1 MLFINVLRKEL
12 MEQWRTKRFLI
23 VAAVLVI
30 FGLASPLLAKVTPDL
45 LRSVPN
51 MPAGLAD
58 LIPVPSIADAVGQ
71 YIKNMSQFGILL
83 AVLMSMGVVIQ
94 EKERGTAVM
103 MLTHPVS
110 HLTFLAAKFT
120 ALSLTFALS
129 LFISA
134 LGCWYYTLLLFDTL
148 AWGPFLALNG
158 LMLVVFL
165 VYVALALFCSTLAR
179 TQAAAAGLAFAGLV
193 LVGGVGSL
201 PRIGEY
207 FPGTVVHLGGCTGVG
222 RGRLRLACTLDQ
234 FCIDYPVFG
243 CCLADPAQAGNI
255 GSAGVGDPAPV
266 FLPINQN
273 KCSVLRSE

>member
-1 MLFINVLRKEL
+1 MLFVNVLRKEM
-12 MEQWRTKRFLI
+12 MEQWRTKRLLI
-23 VAAVLVI
+23 VVAVLVV

-45 LRSVPN
+45 LRSVPD
-51 MPAGLAD
+51 MPAGLAE

-110 HLTFLAAKFT
+110 PLAFLLAKFT
-120 ALSLTFALS
+120 ALGLTFVLS

-179 TQAAAAGLAFAGLV
+179 TQAASAGLAFAGLV

-207 FPGTVVHLGGCTGVG
+207 FPGQLFNWGAALVLGGDASGWPALWISFALMILFLATAWLI
-222 RGRLRLACTLDQ
+222 LRMQ
-234 FCIDYPVFG
+234 EI
-243 CCLADPAQAGNI
+243 
-255 GSAGVGDPAPV
+255 
-266 FLPINQN
+266 
-273 KCSVLRSE
+273 